1 MPINKVTLPSCKL
14 HGYTEQAMAHAE
26 ANLVQTPGGT
36 ARLSNVD
43 SAGTDLSQ
51 AMPIRR
57 PLAILADA

>member
-1 MPINKVTLPSCKL
+1 
-14 HGYTEQAMAHAE
+14 MAHAE